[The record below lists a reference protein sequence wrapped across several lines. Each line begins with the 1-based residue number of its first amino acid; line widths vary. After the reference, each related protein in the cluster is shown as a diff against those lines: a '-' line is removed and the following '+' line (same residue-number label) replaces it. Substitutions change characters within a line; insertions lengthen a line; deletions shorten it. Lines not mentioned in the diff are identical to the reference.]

1 MLRMI
6 IGDYIVNFKAAYKR
20 MWKRQN
26 HNWFTA
32 VYPFLYMFWFCFLNL
47 DESKNIVI
55 APMNIIQIAFIIFG
69 AWLAE
74 LYPNRLEKSM
84 FLCPMTQKDRKEYLV
99 TAYGLRVVLFW
110 VPYILAE
117 VVNICV
123 YRQKLIYGIIK
134 IASYVFLMASIN
146 LFLEVDTAKL
156 EKKSSNSRLFG
167 YEFVRTISVIVGII
181 VLICFH
187 FAIFETEKGEM
198 LFYLIGFAIQAVV
211 SFVYLVKYFDRVMQ
225 VAQDYEKAYCMETN

>member
-26 HNWFTA
+26 YNWFTA
-32 VYPFLYMFWFCFLNL
+32 AYPFFYIFWCSLWNY
-47 DESKNIVI
+47 DQYENITI
-55 APMNIIQIAFIIFG
+55 ASINIIQMAFIVFG
-69 AWLAE
+69 AWLAQ

-99 TAYGLRVVLFW
+99 TAYCLRVVLFW

-117 VVNICV
+117 IVNICI
-123 YRQKLIYGIIK
+123 YGQKLIYAIIK
-134 IASYVFLMASIN
+134 VMSYVMLMASVN
-146 LFLEVDTAKL
+146 LFLEIDTAKL
-156 EKKSSNSRLFG
+156 ERKSSSSRLFG
-167 YEFVRTISVIVGII
+167 YEFMKNTSSIVGII
-181 VLICFH
+181 VLIFLHFSIFH
-187 FAIFETEKGEM
+187 TEKEEM
-198 LFYLIGFAIQAVV
+198 LFYVIGFAIQAVV
-211 SFVYLVKYFDRVMQ
+211 SFIYLVKYFDRVMQ